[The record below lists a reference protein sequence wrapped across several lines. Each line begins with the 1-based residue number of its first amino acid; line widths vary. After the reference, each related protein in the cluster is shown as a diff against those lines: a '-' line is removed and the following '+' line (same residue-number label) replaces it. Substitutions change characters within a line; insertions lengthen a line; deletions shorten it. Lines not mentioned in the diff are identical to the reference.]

1 MAVFYA
7 GMLAGALLA
16 FVLWLMA
23 VEFFI
28 AHSDPED
35 FE

>member
-16 FVLWLMA
+16 CALYLMA

-28 AHSDPED
+28 AHGDPED